1 MNRLIVFLVAYW
13 SNWCGFVPD
22 IPSNVRYWYTPATL
36 VTKFWGYRWSGTC
49 QLIVENVDSK
59 SSNWSKVNCFPA
71 HHFQV
76 YTPEIQHTKYTEIY
90 TEDQHSWLQFE
101 QGRHIPPIPITQL
114 KHRSQLSIFLWL
126 HYLLTYNISW
136 NIPAQVSSIVSLS
149 ISWIAKF
156 QVLHFNGHEH
166 ARVQRLVSLQ
176 QCVDTVRASIE
187 GPDDIAWPW

>member
-1 MNRLIVFLVAYW
+1 M
-13 SNWCGFVPD
+13 
-22 IPSNVRYWYTPATL
+22 YWYTLATL
-36 VTKFWGYRWSGTC
+36 LATKFWGYHWSGTC
-49 QLIVENVDSK
+49 QLIVDNFDSK
-59 SSNWSKVNCFPA
+59 SSNWSKVNCFPV

-76 YTPEIQHTKYTEIY
+76 YTPEIQHKHIMKYMLNTSIVDHNLNREGIF
-90 TEDQHSWLQFE
+90 HPF
-101 QGRHIPPIPITQL
+101 PITQL
-114 KHRSQLSIFLWL
+114 KHWSQLSIFLWL
-126 HYLLTYNISW
+126 HYLNTCNISW
-136 NIPAQVSSIVSLS
+136 NIPAQVSSTVSLS

>member
-1 MNRLIVFLVAYW
+1 MNCWKDVDLSQTFQAIWGMHWFT
-13 SNWCGFVPD
+13 
-22 IPSNVRYWYTPATL
+22 IATL
-36 VTKFWGYRWSGTC
+36 LATKFWGYRCSGTC
-49 QLIVENVDSK
+49 QLIVDNFDSK
-59 SSNWSKVNCFPA
+59 SSNWSKVNCFPV

-76 YTPEIQHTKYTEIY
+76 YTHLKFNIGILKTSIVDYTLNREGIF
-90 TEDQHSWLQFE
+90 HPF
-101 QGRHIPPIPITQL
+101 PITQL

-126 HYLLTYNISW
+126 HYLHTYNISW

-187 GPDDIAWPW
+187 GPDDIGWPW